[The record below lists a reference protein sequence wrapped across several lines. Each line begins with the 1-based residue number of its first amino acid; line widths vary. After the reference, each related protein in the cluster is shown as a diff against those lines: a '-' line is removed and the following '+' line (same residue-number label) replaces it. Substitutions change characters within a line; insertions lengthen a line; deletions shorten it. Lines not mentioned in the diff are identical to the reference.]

1 MNAQVE
7 IESGDRF
14 TFGAN
19 WASFLNTLDDDRI
32 AAAEGSLREWL
43 GVTDL
48 KGLRFVDVGCGSGL
62 FSLAAS
68 RLGARVHS
76 FDYDKASVAST
87 QELKRRYCPLNTEWS
102 ISTGS
107 ALDRN
112 YLQSLGKFDVV
123 YSWGVLH
130 HTGAMWQAME
140 NVHA

>member
-62 FSLAAS
+62 FSLAAR

-76 FDYDKASVAST
+76 FDYDPRSVACAF
-87 QELKRRYCPLNTEWS
+87 QLKLRHRAGDP
-102 ISTGS
+102 
-107 ALDRN
+107 
-112 YLQSLGKFDVV
+112 
-123 YSWGVLH
+123 SW
-130 HTGAMWQAME
+130 TIE
-140 NVHA
+140 